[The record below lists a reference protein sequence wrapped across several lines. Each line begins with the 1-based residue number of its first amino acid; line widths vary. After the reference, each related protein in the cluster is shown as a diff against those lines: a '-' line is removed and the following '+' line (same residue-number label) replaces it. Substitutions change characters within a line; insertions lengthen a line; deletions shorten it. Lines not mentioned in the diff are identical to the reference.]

1 MRTTTT
7 IDTIIYP
14 NGAKAWALAARSKTL
29 SGAVAPVL
37 VGVAW
42 AWAEGGSLRWLPA
55 VLCLLFALLMQV
67 TANFVNDYV
76 DFLGKRDQE
85 GRLGPKR
92 ACSQGWITPRA
103 MRWGIML
110 STALSC
116 LAGLPLVLWGG
127 WAMIGV
133 GVLCVV
139 FCFLYSTTLS
149 ELGLGDVLVLV
160 FFGLV
165 PVCLT
170 YYLQR
175 GSVSSGVWLCSV
187 AMGLATDALLLVNNY
202 RDIEQDRTNGKRT
215 LAVAMG
221 ARLTRWLY
229 LLVGLLAAALS
240 LWALLLLGKTWQAAL
255 LLVYLLLHLGN
266 HSLMRR
272 INAGA
277 GLNRVLGL
285 TGMEI
290 FVFALTLSLAA
301 II

>member
-1 MRTTTT
+1 MTMTT
-7 IDTIIYP
+7 DTIIYT
-14 NGAKAWALAARSKTL
+14 NGLRAWTLAARPKTL

-42 AWAEGGSLRWLPA
+42 AWAEGSSLKWLPA

-92 ACSQGWITPRA
+92 ACSQGWITPKA
-103 MRWGIML
+103 MRRGITV

-116 LAGLPLVLWGG
+116 LVGLPLVLWGG
-127 WAMIGV
+127 WTMIGV

-202 RDIEQDRTNGKRT
+202 RDIEQDRSSGKRT

-255 LLVYLLLHLGN
+255 LLIYIVLHLRN

-301 II
+301 IL

>member
-1 MRTTTT
+1 MTTTT
-7 IDTIIYP
+7 IDTNIYP
-14 NGAKAWALAARSKTL
+14 NGAKAWTLAARPKTL

-42 AWAEGGSLRWLPA
+42 AWAEGSSLRWLPA

-92 ACSQGWITPRA
+92 ACSQGWITPKA
-103 MRWGIML
+103 MRWGITV

-116 LAGLPLVLWGG
+116 LVGLPLVLWGG

-175 GSVSSGVWLCSV
+175 GSVSRGVWLCSV

-202 RDIEQDRTNGKRT
+202 RDIEQDRSSGKRT

-221 ARLTRWLY
+221 AGLTRWLY

-240 LWALLLLGKTWQAAL
+240 LWALLLLGKTWQTAL
-255 LLVYLLLHLGN
+255 LLIYIVLHLRN

-301 II
+301 IL